1 MFRFVPL
8 AYWPLSSLR
17 VICVALSLAFLHQGA
32 LGTSQS
38 RAEGRDS
45 SAEIEPEDARKLG
58 LRYLRGDGVPKNIN
72 EGIRYLETAA
82 EGGDIESAKFLY
94 RSFSNPK
101 SSFYSPEKASRLREI
116 LQGELASENKEASSP
131 VYSRQK
137 KWPLQDLP
145 KRSPFSGG
153 SGFAVNTNGLFITNF
168 HVIQGCKQVVVVY
181 NGMRAY
187 GRMVG
192 VSETDDLAAL
202 KVDGQTA
209 VFLPIRKGSISL
221 GESVAVA
228 GYPVGVMKDGSDG
241 VSMKLSEGIIARV
254 LDASLIQMSASVSS
268 GNSGGPV
275 VDKEGSLIGV
285 SVAKVPAGAAR
296 RGAAYGDDYNFAVR
310 SDRVGAFLSNLREEF
325 FARNRSSREIDTE
338 LVAKVLQQATA
349 HILCYR

>member
-1 MFRFVPL
+1 MLRSASL
-8 AYWPLSSLR
+8 ADWPLSSLK
-17 VICVALSLAFLHQGA
+17 VICLALSFALLHQVA
-32 LGTSQS
+32 LGTSQPK
-38 RAEGRDS
+38 AEGRDS
-45 SAEIEPEDARKLG
+45 SVEIEPEEARKLG

-72 EGIRYLETAA
+72 EGVRYLEKAA
-82 EGGDIESAKFLY
+82 EGGDMKSAKFLY

-101 SSFYSPEKASRLREI
+101 SPFYSPEKATRLKVMLE
-116 LQGELASENKEASSP
+116 GERGSERKVTSLPS
-131 VYSRQK
+131 YSRQK
-137 KWPLQDLP
+137 KWTFQDLP
-145 KRSPFSGG
+145 KRSPSSGG
-153 SGFAVNTNGLFITNF
+153 SGFAVNANGLFITNF
-168 HVIQGCKQVVVVY
+168 HVVQGCKQVVVVY

-187 GRMVG
+187 GKMVG
-192 VSETDDLAAL
+192 VSEVDDLAAL

-209 VFLPIRKGSISL
+209 VFLPIRKGAISL

-228 GYPVGVMKDGSDG
+228 GYPVGVMEDGSDG

-285 SVAKVPAGAAR
+285 SVAKIPAGAAR

-310 SDRVGAFLSNLREEF
+310 SDKVEAFLSNLREEF